1 MAYTNSWTTVA
12 PAGSAAA
19 NTADDEIRK
28 LRLDMEE
35 RMNDLV
41 NDWTVDP
48 VVLKSEGPSGVR
60 WRHWSEGVLD
70 RGTEDYENFTSR
82 VLISDSIS
90 TNSRVWYA
98 PMPLTVGT
106 TLTDVTARVN
116 RVNVTAAITLQVIKI
131 SNNADPPLETALMGT
146 VTSSSTGWEDLS
158 SGVLSEVIDVDHV
171 YLAVVT
177 LKPDGTTANT
187 AQFLAYKFTA
197 S

>member
-28 LRLDMEE
+28 LRLDLEE

-70 RGTEDYENFTSR
+70 RGTEDYANFTAR
-82 VLISDSIS
+82 VLISDSAAAS
-90 TNSRVWYA
+90 ARVWYA

-106 TLTDVTARVN
+106 TLTNVVARVD
-116 RVNVTAAITLQVIKI
+116 RVNSSAVITLQVVKI
-131 SNNADPPLETALMGT
+131 SNNADPPVETALMGT
-146 VTSSSTGWEDLS
+146 VTSSTTGWEDLS
-158 SGVLSEVIDVDHV
+158 SGVLTEAIDVDHV
-171 YLAVVT
+171 YLAIVILT
-177 LKPDGTTANT
+177 PDGSTANT
-187 AQFLAYKFTA
+187 ARFLAYKFTA
-197 S
+197 T